1 MTKIGTIILF
11 LCLASV
17 FPKMDSSINVTG
29 ILTNTSFSAEELV
42 KENFI
47 RGTCR
52 NVSNISSFGN
62 PESIGF
68 FSNGE
73 STLGFPSGILLSTGK
88 VESAE
93 GPNSS
98 TEMTSSFNDNRG
110 DRDLEIFASN
120 VIFDATGIEFDFV
133 PLGDVVT
140 FKYIFAS
147 EEYCEFVGS
156 IFNDLFGFFVSGP
169 GINGPFDNQ
178 AINVA
183 TLPGTNEYVTI
194 NNVNHDN
201 NNDSY
206 VKNELQ
212 KDANICGIPF
222 NPSHLELIEFD
233 GFTIPLT
240 ATIDVIPCETY
251 HIRLVIGDVGD
262 DKLDSAVFLE
272 SKSFDLGGEVT
283 VRAEV
288 PGSPEPFAYENCR
301 DGSFVFERA
310 NNNDINAPLDVAF
323 TISPISDATEGV
335 DFMAIPGMITIPAQ
349 ENTFTLPIEVIAD
362 MLIETPEILR
372 LDIQYDCQCLDP
384 VNADLFI
391 ADLDTL
397 ATTFEEIYVC
407 EDQPFTVGP
416 EVTGGAKPYA
426 FLWNTSATGPELMES
441 VNAPTHFT
449 ATVTEAC
456 GDTALVIVGVG
467 IQSDPLA
474 TLTGDTAICYED
486 TAFLNLD
493 LGGYPPW
500 SITYI
505 NDNGEETSIFNI
517 ESSPALIPVSETGN
531 YQLISFNDA
540 HCKGNVDG
548 SALVSSGAGSFEFT
562 VTAPRCVNSGDGQI
576 FVGVLEGIEPI
587 SIVWDVPTDDP
598 FLLNNL
604 VAGTYTAIVT
614 NGDGCSALHNI
625 IVPEPT
631 EPQSDCQ
638 QFVLFVP
645 NVFSPNEDGMNDFLE
660 YFLTDGHPVERIE
673 NVQVFDRWGSLVH
686 EIIDLEPQSS
696 ALIWDGK
703 QNDQRM
709 LPGVYFWK
717 IQVRLNGGQS
727 QVLTGDVTILQ

>member
-1 MTKIGTIILF
+1 MENSLIL
-11 LCLASV
+11 
-17 FPKMDSSINVTG
+17 TG
-29 ILTNTSFSAEELV
+29 ILTHTSFSAEELV
-42 KENFI
+42 KDHFI

-52 NVSNISSFGN
+52 NVSNINSFGN
-62 PESIGF
+62 AESIGF

-73 STLGFPSGILLSTGK
+73 STLGFSSGILISTGK
-88 VESAE
+88 VESAG

-120 VIFDATGIEFDFV
+120 VIFDAAGIEFDFV

-140 FKYIFAS
+140 FKYVFAS

-169 GINGPFDNQ
+169 GINGPFEDQ

-183 TLPGTNEYVTI
+183 TLPGTDEYVTI

-201 NNDSY
+201 NSDSY
-206 VKNELQ
+206 VKNELE
-212 KDANICGIPF
+212 KDANICRVPF
-222 NPSHLELIEFD
+222 NASHLELIEFD

-240 ATIDVIPCETY
+240 ARIDVIPCETY

-288 PGSPEPFAYENCR
+288 EGSPEPFAYETCR
-301 DGSFVFERA
+301 DGSFVFERTD
-310 NNNDINAPLDVAF
+310 NTDINEPLDVAF
-323 TISPISDATEGV
+323 TISPISEATEGI
-335 DFMAIPGMITIPAQ
+335 DFMDIPGMITIPAQ
-349 ENTFTLPIEVIAD
+349 ENTYTLPIEVIAD
-362 MLIETPEILR
+362 LLIETPERLR

-407 EDQPFTVGP
+407 ADQPFTVGP

-426 FLWNTSATGPELMES
+426 FLWNTSATGPQLMES
-441 VNAPTHFT
+441 VNVPTHFT

-467 IQSDPLA
+467 IQSDPVSILS
-474 TLTGDTAICYED
+474 GDTSICFED
-486 TAFLNLD
+486 TAFLNLE

-505 NDNGEETSIFNI
+505 NDNGEEYSIFNI
-517 ESSPALIPVSETGN
+517 ESSPTLIPVTETGN
-531 YQLISFNDA
+531 YQLISFEDA
-540 HCKGNVDG
+540 HCVGSVEG
-548 SALVSSGAGSFEFT
+548 SANVSSGAGSFEFT
-562 VTAPRCVNSGDGQI
+562 VTAPTCINSSDGQI
-576 FVGVLEGIEPI
+576 FVSLLEGIEPI
-587 SIVWDVPTDDP
+587 TIDWDVPTDDP

-604 VAGTYTAIVT
+604 QAGTYTAIVT
-614 NGDGCSALHNI
+614 NGEGCSAQHKIL
-625 IVPEPT
+625 VPEPT
-631 EPQSDCQ
+631 VAQSDCD
-638 QFVLFVP
+638 QFDLFVP
-645 NVFSPNEDGMNDFLE
+645 NVFSPNEDGVNDWLE

-673 NVQVFDRWGSLVH
+673 HVQVFDRWGSLVH
-686 EIIDLEPQSS
+686 ELQDLTPQSNE
-696 ALIWDGK
+696 LIWDGK
-703 QNDQRM
+703 QNDQQM
-709 LPGVYFWK
+709 QPGVYFWK
-717 IQVRLNGGQS
+717 IQIQLNSGQS
-727 QVLTGDVTILQ
+727 QTFTGDVTILR